1 MWGHNPPTVKAI
13 TLRVGILKK
22 MARENQ
28 PSGKATP
35 ATPPANSIGL
45 VTPIGSPKTPSKR
58 STDSDE
64 EITPRRM
71 PKRRARQNIKYNEPE
86 SEESDEHDWHQVKEL
101 DSDSEED
108 EWVPEGE
115 VADGGSEMVIRK
127 KPTRMILVNGD
138 AETKLDE
145 DLDSKVENVLEAPF
159 EGEGDQSGNY
169 RVGFW
174 VEIDRIFPGWDRS
187 VVQDYFYLFSV
198 AAIESGSGEL
208 VL

>member
-28 PSGKATP
+28 ASGKAAP
-35 ATPPANSIGL
+35 VSAPENSIGL

-71 PKRRARQNIKYNEPE
+71 PKRRARQSIKYNEPE
-86 SEESDEHDWHQVKEL
+86 SEESDDQGCHQVKEF

-115 VADGGSEMVIRK
+115 VVDGGSEMAIQDAHEEDA
-127 KPTRMILVNGD
+127 GED
-138 AETKLDE
+138 AETTLRE
-145 DLDSKVENVLEAPF
+145 DLDWKVENVLEAPF
-159 EGEGDQSGNY
+159 DGKETKIE
-169 RVGFW
+169 
-174 VEIDRIFPGWDRS
+174 
-187 VVQDYFYLFSV
+187 VVV
-198 AAIESGSGEL
+198 
-208 VL
+208 